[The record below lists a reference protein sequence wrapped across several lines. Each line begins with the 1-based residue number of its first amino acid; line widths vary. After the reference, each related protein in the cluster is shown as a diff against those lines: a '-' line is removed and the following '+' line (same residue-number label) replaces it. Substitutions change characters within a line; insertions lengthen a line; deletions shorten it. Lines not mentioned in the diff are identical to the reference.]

1 MASPSD
7 VVHQPHLVSL
17 VLQSKKALQNGEQ
30 LCSRANDLSNASAQS
45 AVDVLALD
53 AKVRWITDGVLEQL
67 RLATSIAKSIEEK
80 RARLGRQV
88 QACAEWDVVRAKH
101 SDALDDIL
109 ESLGSQLVPPDF
121 HQHSAASSL
130 FGSQHSE
137 DEEETS
143 SNIPQSPRHSLS
155 STIHNVRK
163 EKVRPDR
170 QTWKTL
176 RDFVDDQ
183 AIEDVLEKMENER
196 TTLDDILNKTDE
208 YPETLNTTTAAI
220 RESLPDIPPL
230 PAMDKL
236 LATQDGTITLM
247 ARHLE
252 SLAAH
257 YDQMAGALHESEG
270 GEAFSDED
278 LQAMNRDTDELPSI
292 MNELDECLISIT
304 NTNELL
310 VNSQEDAK
318 KNLAH
323 LHTILDDLDELGEIM
338 TDMLQTQDVVE
349 HECEE
354 QLASLQQHLLTVE
367 HLHERFVSYR
377 TAFNKLMLEIARR
390 RQYREAAE
398 NIVRGMMSQLA
409 AMTEEESQVRDHFNL
424 EHGVHLPEDICLC
437 IGNTP
442 TRWEVVPWQGEEPE
456 VLPEIEAD
464 LIAQAKDRIAA
475 DAAHDTESL

>member
-1 MASPSD
+1 MSSPEATTS
-7 VVHQPHLVSL
+7 HNLVSL

-67 RLATSIAKSIEEK
+67 KLAASIAKSIEEK

-88 QACAEWDVVRAKH
+88 QEWDVVRAKH
-101 SDALDDIL
+101 SDALDGIL
-109 ESLGSQLVPPDF
+109 EALGSQLVPPDF
-121 HQHSAASSL
+121 HEHSSASSL
-130 FGSQHSE
+130 FGSQHSD
-137 DEEETS
+137 DEEEAHA
-143 SNIPQSPRHSLS
+143 NAPQSPRHSLS
-155 STIHNVRK
+155 STVHNVRK
-163 EKVRPDR
+163 EKARPDR

-208 YPETLNTTTAAI
+208 YPETLNTTTTAI
-220 RESLPDIPPL
+220 REALPDVPPL
-230 PAMDKL
+230 PAMEKL
-236 LATQDGTITLM
+236 LNTQDGTITVM

-257 YDQMAGALHESEG
+257 YDQMAGALHESEA
-270 GEAFSDED
+270 GEAFSEED
-278 LQAMNRDTDELPSI
+278 LQAMNRDTEELPSI
-292 MNELDECLISIT
+292 MNELEESLTSI
-304 NTNELL
+304 NATNELL
-310 VNSQEDAK
+310 ANSQEDAK

-338 TDMLQTQDVVE
+338 TEMLQTQDVVE
-349 HECEE
+349 LECEE

-367 HLHERFVSYR
+367 HLHQRFVSYR

-409 AMTEEESQVRDHFNL
+409 AMTEEESHVRDHFNL
-424 EHGVHLPEDICLC
+424 EHGAHLPEDICLC
-437 IGNTP
+437 IGNSP
-442 TRWEVVPWQGEEPE
+442 TRWEVVPWHGEELE
-456 VLPEIEAD
+456 ALPEIEPD
-464 LIAQAKDRIAA
+464 LIAQAKDRIAS
-475 DAAHDTESL
+475 DAASASESL

>member
-1 MASPSD
+1 MSSPPP
-7 VVHQPHLVSL
+7 QPDLVSL

-67 RLATSIAKSIEEK
+67 RLASSIAKSIEEK

-88 QACAEWDVVRAKH
+88 QEWDVVRMKH
-101 SDALDDIL
+101 SNALDGIL
-109 ESLGSQLVPPDF
+109 ESLGTQLVPPDF

-137 DEEETS
+137 DEEDAQG
-143 SNIPQSPRHSLS
+143 NVPQSPRHSLS
-155 STIHNVRK
+155 STVHNVRRDK
-163 EKVRPDR
+163 PRPDR

-183 AIEDVLEKMENER
+183 AIEDVLEKMENGR

-208 YPETLNTTTAAI
+208 YPETLNTTTTAI
-220 RESLPDIPPL
+220 KESLPDVPPL

-236 LATQDGTITLM
+236 LTTQDGTITVM

-270 GEAFSDED
+270 GEAFSEED
-278 LQAMNRDTDELPSI
+278 LQAMNRDTEELPSI
-292 MNELDECLISIT
+292 MKELEECLTSI
-304 NTNELL
+304 NATNELL
-310 VNSQEDAK
+310 ANSQEDAR

-338 TDMLQTQDVVE
+338 TEMLQTQDVVE
-349 HECEE
+349 RECEE

-398 NIVRGMMSQLA
+398 SIVRGMMAQLA
-409 AMTEEESQVRDHFNL
+409 AMTEEESQVRDHFNS
-424 EHGVHLPEDICLC
+424 EHGAHLPEDICLC
-437 IGNTP
+437 IGNSP
-442 TRWEVVPWQGEEPE
+442 TRWEVVPWHGEELE
-456 VLPEIEAD
+456 ALPEIEPD
-464 LIAQAKDRIAA
+464 LIAQAKDRIAS
-475 DAAHDTESL
+475 DAAVGAESL

>member
-1 MASPSD
+1 MASPD
-7 VVHQPHLVSL
+7 TRPDIPSL

-30 LCSRANDLSNASAQS
+30 LCSRTNDISNASAQ
-45 AVDVLALD
+45 ATVDVLALD

-67 RLATSIAKSIEEK
+67 RLAASIAKSIEEK
-80 RARLGRQV
+80 RARLNRQV
-88 QACAEWDVVRAKH
+88 QEWDVVREKD
-101 SDALDDIL
+101 STALDGIL

-137 DEEETS
+137 DEEDAHAS
-143 SNIPQSPRHSLS
+143 VPQSPRHSLS
-155 STIHNVRK
+155 STVHDVRK
-163 EKVRPDR
+163 HKPRPDR

-196 TTLDDILNKTDE
+196 ATLDDILSRTDD
-208 YPETLNTTTAAI
+208 YPETLNNTTTAI
-220 RESLPDIPPL
+220 RDSLLDVPPL
-230 PAMDKL
+230 PPMDKL
-236 LATQDGTITLM
+236 LITQDEKITLM

-257 YDQMAGALHESEG
+257 YDQMAGALHESEA
-270 GEAFSDED
+270 GESFSEED
-278 LQAMNRDTDELPSI
+278 LEAMNRDTEELPSI
-292 MNELDECLISIT
+292 MKELEDCLASI
-304 NTNELL
+304 NDINELL
-310 VNSQEDAK
+310 SNFQEDSK

-323 LHTILDDLDELGEIM
+323 LHAILDDLDELGEIM
-338 TDMLQTQDVVE
+338 TEMLQTQDAVE
-349 HECEE
+349 IECEE

-367 HLHERFVSYR
+367 HLHQRFVSYQ

-409 AMTEEESQVRDHFNL
+409 AMTEEESQVREHFNS
-424 EHGVHLPEDICLC
+424 EHGAHLPEDLCLC
-437 IGNTP
+437 IGNSP
-442 TRWEVVPWQGEEPE
+442 TKWEVVPWHGEEPE
-456 VLPEIEAD
+456 VLPEIESD
-464 LIAQAKDRIAA
+464 LIAQARDRLAS
-475 DAAHDTESL
+475 DAASATESL

>member
-1 MASPSD
+1 MASPPD
-7 VVHQPHLVSL
+7 VVHPDQLFSL
-17 VLQSKKALQNGEQ
+17 VQQSKTALQTGEQ
-30 LCSRANDLSNASAQS
+30 TCSRANDLSNASAQS

-67 RLATSIAKSIEEK
+67 QLAASIAKSIEEK

-88 QACAEWDVVRAKH
+88 QEWDLVRVKH

-109 ESLGSQLVPPDF
+109 DSLGSQLVPPDF
-121 HQHSAASSL
+121 HEHSAASSL

-137 DEEETS
+137 DEEPPANVPE
-143 SNIPQSPRHSLS
+143 SPRHSPS
-155 STIHNVRK
+155 STVHNVRK
-163 EKVRPDR
+163 EKTRPER

-208 YPETLNTTTAAI
+208 YPETLHTTATAI
-220 RESLPDIPPL
+220 RDSLPDITAL
-230 PAMDKL
+230 PSMDKL
-236 LATQDGTITLM
+236 LTAQEETITVM

-257 YDQMAGALHESEG
+257 YEQMASALHESEA
-270 GEAFSDED
+270 GEHFSDDD

-292 MNELDECLISIT
+292 INELEDCLFSINT
-304 NTNELL
+304 TNELL
-310 VNSQEDAK
+310 ANSQEEAK

-323 LHTILDDLDELGEIM
+323 LFTVLDDLDELAEIM
-338 TDMLQTQDVVE
+338 TEMLQTQDAVE
-349 HECEE
+349 HACDE
-354 QLASLQQHLLTVE
+354 QLAGLQQHLLTVE

-409 AMTEEESQVRDHFNL
+409 AMTEEESQVRDHFNS
-424 EHGVHLPEDICLC
+424 EHGAHLPEDLCLC

-442 TRWEVVPWQGEEPE
+442 TRWEVVPWQGEELE
-456 VLPEIEAD
+456 FLPEIEPD
-464 LIAQAKDRIAA
+464 LIAQAKERIAS
-475 DAAHDTESL
+475 DAGIGTESL

>member
-1 MASPSD
+1 MTSPPD
-7 VVHQPHLVSL
+7 VQPHLLSL

-67 RLATSIAKSIEEK
+67 RLASSIAKSIEEK

-88 QACAEWDVVRAKH
+88 QEWDVVRVKH
-101 SDALDDIL
+101 SNALDGIL

-137 DEEETS
+137 EEEDTFG
-143 SNIPQSPRHSLS
+143 NVPQSPRHSLS
-155 STIHNVRK
+155 STVHNVRK
-163 EKVRPDR
+163 EKARPDR

-183 AIEDVLEKMENER
+183 AIEDVLEKMDNER
-196 TTLDDILNKTDE
+196 TTLDDILSKTDE
-208 YPETLNTTTAAI
+208 YPETLNTTTTAI
-220 RESLPDIPPL
+220 RDSLPNIPPL
-230 PAMDKL
+230 PPMDKL
-236 LATQDGTITLM
+236 LTTQDETITLM

-257 YDQMAGALHESEG
+257 YDQMAGALHENEA

-278 LQAMNRDTDELPSI
+278 LQAMNRDTDELPLI
-292 MNELDECLISIT
+292 MNELEECLTSIT
-304 NTNELL
+304 TTNELL

-338 TDMLQTQDVVE
+338 TEMLQTQDAVE
-349 HECEE
+349 NDCED
-354 QLASLQQHLLTVE
+354 QLTSLRQHVLTVE

-377 TAFNKLMLEIARR
+377 AAFNKLMLEIARR

-409 AMTEEESQVRDHFNL
+409 AMTEEESQVRDRFYSDN
-424 EHGVHLPEDICLC
+424 GAHLPDDICLC

-456 VLPEIEAD
+456 VLPEIEPD
-464 LIAQAKDRIAA
+464 LIAQAKDRIAS
-475 DAAHDTESL
+475 DAANGSESL

>member
-1 MASPSD
+1 MASPPD
-7 VVHQPHLVSL
+7 VVRPDQPHLVSL

-67 RLATSIAKSIEEK
+67 RLAASIAKSIEEK

-88 QACAEWDVVRAKH
+88 QEWDLVRVKH

-109 ESLGSQLVPPDF
+109 DSLGSQLVPPDF

-137 DEEETS
+137 DEEAPAS
-143 SNIPQSPRHSLS
+143 APQSPRHSLS
-155 STIHNVRK
+155 STVHNVRK
-163 EKVRPDR
+163 EKPRPDR

-183 AIEDVLEKMENER
+183 AIEDVLEKMEHER

-208 YPETLNTTTAAI
+208 YPETLHTTATNI

-236 LATQDGTITLM
+236 LTTQEETITVM

-257 YDQMAGALHESEG
+257 YEQMAGALHESEA
-270 GEAFSDED
+270 GEEFSDED

-292 MNELDECLISIT
+292 MNELEDCLFSI
-304 NTNELL
+304 NTTSELL
-310 VNSQEDAK
+310 ANSQEEAK

-338 TDMLQTQDVVE
+338 TEMLQTQDAVE
-349 HECEE
+349 NDCDE

-367 HLHERFVSYR
+367 HLHERYVSYR

-409 AMTEEESQVRDHFNL
+409 AMTEEESQVRDHFNS
-424 EHGVHLPEDICLC
+424 EHGAHLPEDICLC
-437 IGNTP
+437 IGNSP
-442 TRWEVVPWQGEEPE
+442 TRWEVVPWHGEELE
-456 VLPEIEAD
+456 ALPEIEPD
-464 LIAQAKDRIAA
+464 LIAQAKERIAS
-475 DAAHDTESL
+475 DAGIGTESL